1 VLNKKICM
9 LGSFSVGKS
18 SLMRRFV
25 STIFDDRYLTTIGVK
40 IEKKVVQAGG
50 QEVSLVIWD
59 IHGDD
64 MYQRVPMNYL
74 RGMFGYLLV
83 VDGTRR
89 QTLIDALS
97 LAETVTKE
105 IGRVPALLVL
115 NKSDLMDQWE
125 IDDGQ
130 QAKLVKDG
138 WIVLKTSAKTGE
150 GVEKAYM
157 QLAEAMVAADK

>member
-1 VLNKKICM
+1 M

-40 IEKKVVQAGG
+40 IEKKVVQAAG
-50 QEVSLVIWD
+50 QDVSLVIWD

-74 RGMFGYLLV
+74 RGMMGYLLV
-83 VDGTRR
+83 IDGTRR

-125 IDDGQ
+125 IDGGQ

-157 QLAEAMVAADK
+157 QLAEAMVAAK

>member
-1 VLNKKICM
+1 M

-25 STIFDDRYLTTIGVK
+25 STIFDDKYLTTIGVK
-40 IEKKVVQAGG
+40 IEKKVVRAAG
-50 QEVSLVIWD
+50 QDVSLVIWD

-74 RGMFGYLLV
+74 RGMMGYLLV
-83 VDGTRR
+83 IDGTRR

-105 IGRVPALLVL
+105 IGRVPALLVM

-138 WIVLKTSAKTGE
+138 WIVLKTSAKTGD

-157 QLAEAMVAADK
+157 QLAEAMIAAG

>member
-1 VLNKKICM
+1 M

-40 IEKKVVQAGG
+40 IEKKVVQAAG
-50 QEVSLVIWD
+50 QDVSLVIWD

-74 RGMFGYLLV
+74 RGMMGYLLV
-83 VDGTRR
+83 IDGTRR

-157 QLAEAMVAADK
+157 QLAEAMVAAE

>member
-1 VLNKKICM
+1 
-9 LGSFSVGKS
+9 
-18 SLMRRFV
+18 MRRFV

-40 IEKKVVQAGG
+40 IEKKVVQAAG
-50 QEVSLVIWD
+50 QDVSLVIWD

-74 RGMFGYLLV
+74 RGMMGYLLV
-83 VDGTRR
+83 IDGTRR

-157 QLAEAMVAADK
+157 QLAEAMVAAE

>member
-1 VLNKKICM
+1 M

-18 SLMRRFV
+18 SLVRKYV
-25 STIFDDRYLTTIGVK
+25 TTVFDERYLTTIGVK
-40 IEKKVVQAGG
+40 VDKKIVQVNG
-50 QEVSLVIWD
+50 QDVTLVLWD

-64 MYQRVPMNYL
+64 IYQRMQMNYL
-74 RGMFGYLLV
+74 RGMSGYLLV

-97 LAETVTKE
+97 LSERVMKE
-105 IGRVPALLVL
+105 IGKVPAVLVL

-138 WIVLKTSAKTGE
+138 WTVIRTSARTGDA
-150 GVEKAYM
+150 VEKAFQ
-157 QLAEAMVAADK
+157 QLTEAMLTK

>member
-1 VLNKKICM
+1 VLTKKICM

-25 STIFDDRYLTTIGVK
+25 STIFDDKYMTTIGVK

-50 QEVSLVIWD
+50 QDVSLVIWD

-74 RGMFGYLLV
+74 RGMMGYLLV
-83 VDGTRR
+83 IDGTRR

-138 WIVLKTSAKTGE
+138 WMVLKTSAKTGE

-157 QLAEAMVAADK
+157 QLAEAMIAAG

>member
-1 VLNKKICM
+1 M

-25 STIFDDRYLTTIGVK
+25 STIFDDKYLTTIGVK
-40 IEKKVVQAGG
+40 IEKKVVQAAG
-50 QEVSLVIWD
+50 QDVSLVIWD

-64 MYQRVPMNYL
+64 MYQRIPMNYL
-74 RGMFGYLLV
+74 RGMMGYLLV
-83 VDGTRR
+83 IDGTRR

-115 NKSDLMDQWE
+115 NKSDLADQWE

-138 WIVLKTSAKTGE
+138 WIVLKTSAKTAE

-157 QLAEAMVAADK
+157 QLAEAMIAAG

>member
-1 VLNKKICM
+1 M

>member
-1 VLNKKICM
+1 VLTKKICM

-25 STIFDDRYLTTIGVK
+25 STIFDDKYLTTIGVK

-50 QEVSLVIWD
+50 QDVSLVIWD

-74 RGMFGYLLV
+74 RGMMGYLLV
-83 VDGTRR
+83 IDGTRR

-138 WIVLKTSAKTGE
+138 WMVLKTSAKTGE

-157 QLAEAMVAADK
+157 QLAEAMIAAG

>member
-1 VLNKKICM
+1 M
-9 LGSFSVGKS
+9 GKS

-40 IEKKVVQAGG
+40 IEKKVVQAAG
-50 QEVSLVIWD
+50 QDVSLVIWD

-74 RGMFGYLLV
+74 RGMMGYLLV
-83 VDGTRR
+83 IDGTRR

-130 QAKLVKDG
+130 QAKLIKDG

-157 QLAEAMVAADK
+157 QLAEAMVAAK

>member
-1 VLNKKICM
+1 M

-157 QLAEAMVAADK
+157 QLAEAMLAADK

>member
-1 VLNKKICM
+1 M

-25 STIFDDRYLTTIGVK
+25 STIFDDKYLTTIGVK
-40 IEKKVVQAGG
+40 IEKKVVQAAG
-50 QEVSLVIWD
+50 QDVSLVIWD

-64 MYQRVPMNYL
+64 MYQRIPMNYL
-74 RGMFGYLLV
+74 RGMMGYLLV
-83 VDGTRR
+83 IDGTRR

-115 NKSDLMDQWE
+115 NKSDLADQWE

-157 QLAEAMVAADK
+157 QLAEAMIAAG

>member
-1 VLNKKICM
+1 M

-25 STIFDDRYLTTIGVK
+25 STIFDDTYLTTIGVK
-40 IEKKVVQAGG
+40 IEKKVVQAAG

-74 RGMFGYLLV
+74 RGMMGYLLV
-83 VDGTRR
+83 IDGTRR
-89 QTLIDALS
+89 QTLIAALS

-157 QLAEAMVAADK
+157 QLAEALVATG

>member
-1 VLNKKICM
+1 M

-40 IEKKVVQAGG
+40 IEKKVVQAAG
-50 QEVSLVIWD
+50 QDVSLVIWD

-74 RGMFGYLLV
+74 RGMMGYLLV
-83 VDGTRR
+83 IDGTRR

-130 QAKLVKDG
+130 QAKLIKDG

-157 QLAEAMVAADK
+157 QLAEAMVAAK

>member
-1 VLNKKICM
+1 M

-25 STIFDDRYLTTIGVK
+25 STIFDDQYLTTIGVK

-50 QEVSLVIWD
+50 QDVSLVIWD

-64 MYQRVPMNYL
+64 IYQHVPMNYL
-74 RGMFGYLLV
+74 RGMMGYLLV
-83 VDGTRR
+83 IDGTRR

-97 LAETVTKE
+97 LAEKVTKE

-115 NKSDLMDQWE
+115 NKSDLIDQWE

-130 QAKLVKDG
+130 QQKLVKDG

-150 GVEKAYM
+150 GVEKAYI
-157 QLAEAMVAADK
+157 QLAEAMVAAG

>member
-1 VLNKKICM
+1 M

-40 IEKKVVQAGG
+40 IEKKVVQAAG
-50 QEVSLVIWD
+50 QDVSLVIWD

-74 RGMFGYLLV
+74 RGMMGYLLV
-83 VDGTRR
+83 IDGTRR

-157 QLAEAMVAADK
+157 QLAEAMVAAK

>member
-1 VLNKKICM
+1 M

-40 IEKKVVQAGG
+40 IEKKVVQAVG
-50 QEVSLVIWD
+50 QDVSLVIWD

-74 RGMFGYLLV
+74 RGMMGYLLV
-83 VDGTRR
+83 IDGTRR

-157 QLAEAMVAADK
+157 QLAEAMVAAK

>member
-1 VLNKKICM
+1 M

-25 STIFDDRYLTTIGVK
+25 STIFDDKYMTTIGVK

-50 QEVSLVIWD
+50 QDVSLVIWD

-74 RGMFGYLLV
+74 RGMMGYLLV
-83 VDGTRR
+83 IDGTRR

-138 WIVLKTSAKTGE
+138 WMVLKTSAKTGE

-157 QLAEAMVAADK
+157 QLAEAMIAAG

>member
-1 VLNKKICM
+1 M

-25 STIFDDRYLTTIGVK
+25 STIFDDKYLTTIGVK

-50 QEVSLVIWD
+50 QDVSLVIWD

-74 RGMFGYLLV
+74 RGMMGYLLV
-83 VDGTRR
+83 IDGTRR

-157 QLAEAMVAADK
+157 QLAEAMIAAG